1 MRVLVT
7 GASGQLGRDVVALF
21 QQKGHEVMGCSRS
34 ELDITNLE
42 QCQQVISG
50 FQPDSII
57 HCAAYTAV
65 DAAETDVDGAYK
77 VNAVGTRNIAVAAEK
92 VGAKLVYIS
101 TDYVF
106 NGRSAAPYQE
116 YDNTDPQS
124 VYGKSKRAGEVLT
137 QSLSSRYFIVRTSWV
152 YGLHGNNFVKTMLRL
167 GQEKPQLQVV
177 HDQKGSPTYTV
188 DLARFLEELVHT
200 EKYGIYHASN
210 SGDCTWFEFTQAIF
224 EEAQKLGFKITAQV
238 EPCTTEQFPRPA
250 PRPANSVMD
259 HLSIRT
265 NGLMDLR
272 PWREGL
278 KDFLSQ
284 LKEANDQ
291 Q

>member
-7 GASGQLGRDVVALF
+7 GAAGQLGMDLVSQLH
-21 QQKGHEVMGCSRS
+21 QKGHEVKGCDRAS
-34 ELDITNLE
+34 LDITNQE
-42 QCQQVISG
+42 QCWQVIG
-50 FQPDSII
+50 EFKPDAVI

-65 DAAETDVDGAYK
+65 DAAETDVDGAYR
-77 VNAVGTRNIAVAAEK
+77 VNAAGTRNIAVAAEK
-92 VGAKLVYIS
+92 VGAKFVYIS

-106 NGRSAAPYQE
+106 NGRSDVPYQE

-124 VYGKSKRAGEVLT
+124 IYGKSKRAGEILV

-167 GQEKPQLQVV
+167 GQEKPLVQVV
-177 HDQKGSPTYTV
+177 NDQKGSPTYTI
-188 DLARFLEELVHT
+188 DLAHFLLELIYT

-210 SGDCTWFEFTQAIF
+210 SGECTWFEFTQAIF
-224 EEAQKLGFKITAQV
+224 EEAEKQGINIIAQL

-250 PRPANSVMD
+250 PRPINSVMD

-265 NGLMDLR
+265 NGFSDVR
-272 PWREGL
+272 HWKEGL
-278 KDFLSQ
+278 MEFL
-284 LKEANDQ
+284 Q
-291 Q
+291 QFQVSKP